1 MKKPVS
7 HAAAGLHR
15 ASLDKLHDLD
25 AALELMY
32 YGWRGMTLSADQYLA
47 TLGLSRPHHRILY
60 AVARQ
65 PDVSIGALID
75 ILGISKQALN
85 RPLNLLLERKMLT
98 SKRSPEQ
105 HRSKLLRLTE
115 SGKRAEQRASD
126 HERKVVS
133 EAFDRVGP
141 RGAAA
146 WMAVMEAI
154 ADNN

>member
-1 MKKPVS
+1 MKK
-7 HAAAGLHR
+7 AAKRAAGLHR
-15 ASLDKLHDLD
+15 ASLTKLHDLD

-60 AVARQ
+60 VVARQ
-65 PDVSIGALID
+65 PDVSIGALIE

-85 RPLNLLLERKMLT
+85 RPLSLLLERKMLT

-115 SGKRAEQRASD
+115 SGKRTELRASGY
-126 HERKVVS
+126 ERAVLRA
-133 EAFDRVGP
+133 AFDRVGAP
-141 RGAAA
+141 GAAA
-146 WMAVMEAI
+146 WMAVMETI
-154 ADNN
+154 ADTN

>member
-1 MKKPVS
+1 MKKPV
-7 HAAAGLHR
+7 AAGLHR
-15 ASLDKLHDLD
+15 AKLGKLHDLD

-32 YGWRGMTLSADQYLA
+32 YGWRGMTLSADAYLA

-60 AVARQ
+60 VVARQ
-65 PDVSIGALID
+65 PDVSIGALIE

-115 SGKRAEQRASD
+115 LGKRAEQKASNYEREVLRA
-126 HERKVVS
+126 
-133 EAFDRVGP
+133 AFD
-141 RGAAA
+141 GAGASGKA
-146 WMAVMEAI
+146 GWMAVMAAI
-154 ADNN
+154 ADKN